1 MLDLAN
7 ARDAH
12 IDRRLRDEPVL
23 WLATVRPD
31 GRPHLVPVWFYWD
44 GTSILIFSQPN
55 QQKLRNIAHN
65 PRVMLALD
73 TRDQGDDVVT
83 LEGIAELLPEGTFDS
98 TLPVYAA
105 KYEAH
110 LRRLGTDAPT
120 MAKLYS
126 QSIRVTPTRFP

>member
-12 IDRRLRDEPVL
+12 IDRRLRSEPII

-31 GRPHLVPVWFYWD
+31 GRPHLVPVWFFWD
-44 GTSILIFSQPN
+44 GTSVLIFSQPN

-65 PRVMLALD
+65 PRVMLALE
-73 TRDQGDDVVT
+73 TLDQGDDVVT
-83 LEGIAELLPEGTFDS
+83 LEGMAELVPEGTFDP

-105 KYEAH
+105 KYEAL
-110 LRRLGTDAPT
+110 LRRLGMDAQA
-120 MAKLYS
+120 MAKAYS
-126 QSIRVTPTRFP
+126 QAIRVTPTRLL